1 MVDDKTQ
8 EEYRNDFS
16 LENRN
21 EQQME
26 HPRKINWKS
35 LGERSIIHLFEI
47 FFCFFPYFDPPWH
60 FHLQKIIRKSKT
72 FGAIWTIIY
81 KLIYNGK

>member
-1 MVDDKTQ
+1 MTKMVDDKTQ

-26 HPRKINWKS
+26 HPRKIN
-35 LGERSIIHLFEI
+35 
-47 FFCFFPYFDPPWH
+47 
-60 FHLQKIIRKSKT
+60 
-72 FGAIWTIIY
+72 
-81 KLIYNGK
+81 